1 MVAAFLRPWRG
12 TAIRHIPAGSG
23 FDVLDTRFAC
33 LAADN
38 RWNAAGEPTI
48 IQNVEGLSSPPLK
61 QTLFA
66 IASVL
71 LVSAMALSLA
81 GWAAKQPLK
90 RYAAA

>member
-1 MVAAFLRPWRG
+1 MEFLTPPPVRWLDAG
-12 TAIRHIPAGSG
+12 HAPAPEAGPATGEEQRREPATSPNG
-23 FDVLDTRFAC
+23 NGH
-33 LAADN
+33 LASFVSAP
-38 RWNAAGEPTI
+38 RRRAPAS
-48 IQNVEGLSSPPLK
+48 Q
-61 QTLFA
+61 FA